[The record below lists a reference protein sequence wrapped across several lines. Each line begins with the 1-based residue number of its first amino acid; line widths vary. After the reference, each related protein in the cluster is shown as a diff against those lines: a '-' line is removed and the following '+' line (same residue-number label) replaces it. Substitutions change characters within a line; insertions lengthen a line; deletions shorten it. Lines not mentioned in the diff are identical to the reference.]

1 MHISNA
7 PEISLFGRSRGGSF
21 SVTRSVGHEPGD
33 RRALRFFC
41 SSNLGAVFVQPAPRR
56 AALRLLSTAMKLLC
70 SFIAFAVAAAEPT
83 LEALEVDDAC
93 AANGDCSLELNQ
105 LRGMKVNYHDVLMA
119 EDEDED
125 VDEEVTDEEGGVGG
139 ACSNPKDMGIW
150 KGGGRMSFD
159 GALNQCGRSCA
170 AGFPCTQG
178 CMQQKGYSQGCAAC
192 MAHLVEC
199 SRDKC
204 MNQCISNDKSAAC
217 TGCVKKGCRPSM
229 KKCSGLNA
237 GGK

>member
-1 MHISNA
+1 M
-7 PEISLFGRSRGGSF
+7 
-21 SVTRSVGHEPGD
+21 
-33 RRALRFFC
+33 
-41 SSNLGAVFVQPAPRR
+41 
-56 AALRLLSTAMKLLC
+56 AMKLLL
-70 SFIAFAVAAAEPT
+70 SFVTVAIATAEST

-105 LRGMKVNYHDVLMA
+105 LRGMKVNYHDVLMS

-125 VDEEVTDEEGGVGG
+125 EVTLAGG
-139 ACSNPKDMGIW
+139 ACTNTKDLGVW
-150 KGGGRMSFD
+150 KGGGRTSFD

-178 CMQQKGYSQGCAAC
+178 CMQQKGYSQPCAAC

-199 SRDKC
+199 SRDMC

-217 TGCVKKGCRPSM
+217 TGCVRKGCRPSM
-229 KKCSGLNA
+229 KQCSGLNA
-237 GGK
+237 GGH